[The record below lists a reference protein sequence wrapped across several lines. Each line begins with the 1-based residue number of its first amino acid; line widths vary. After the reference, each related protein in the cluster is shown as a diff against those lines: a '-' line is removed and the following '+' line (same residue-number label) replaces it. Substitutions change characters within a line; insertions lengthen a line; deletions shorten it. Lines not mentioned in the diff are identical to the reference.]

1 MWKFLLGERMTFLL
15 LRRIEFG
22 GIEQEKEVLYFNEC

>member
-1 MWKFLLGERMTFLL
+1 MWKLPLGERMTFLL

-22 GIEQEKEVLYFNEC
+22 GIEQEKGGVAVF

>member
-1 MWKFLLGERMTFLL
+1 MWKLLLGEKMTFLL

-22 GIEQEKEVLYFNEC
+22 GIEQEEGGVAVF